1 MGWGRTLLLGD
12 IGNRLDIDDVEQTVA
27 QLRFELNTRRRV
39 QQDVDLRQDERLVR
53 LEADCAEMKLYLAT
67 LVRLLIGKGTID
79 REEFTR
85 FVEII
90 DRSDGAAD
98 GRFGGPLT

>member
-1 MGWGRTLLLGD
+1 MGWGRTLLLGN
-12 IGNRLDIDDVEQTVA
+12 IGNRLDIDDIEQTVA
-27 QLRFELNTRRRV
+27 QLRFQLNARRRV
-39 QQDVDLRQDERLVR
+39 QQDVDQSQDERLLR
-53 LEADCAEMKLYLAT
+53 LETDCAEMKLYLAA

-85 FVEII
+85 FVDII

-98 GRFGGPLT
+98 GRFGGSLA